1 MPENAQIQPKVFCS
15 YSWTSQEYQNRI
27 IAIAERLM
35 DAHIDVLLDKWDL
48 LEGVDTHAYME
59 KCVSDKSVTHVL
71 IFSDSEYARKADNRS
86 GGVGKETLII
96 TPEVYGQEDVT
107 SKEQRYIPIVMEKD
121 EHGNAFLPIYIKGR
135 YYIDMSTD
143 ENFAESFEQL
153 VRTIYGKP
161 LHKKPKLGKVPAYIT
176 ADTNIITG
184 LSTYKTSAI
193 AAIKENKPYAPNRC
207 REYFEAF
214 VQQLNELRLNNLTVE
229 NDFDDIIVSKIDAMQ
244 GIKNECFDVISA
256 IIKEYNSS
264 EFGEII
270 HDFFENIVDYT
281 QWPEDM
287 TQWSEIKSDHF
298 KFILH
303 EIFLYAISYSL
314 KYNKD
319 VILKDILSHY
329 YCRMRFKKELTSY
342 AFFMM
347 RMTSLEHRN
356 SRLSLGR
363 LSLRADMIADGVKSR
378 MDIKFNDIMQA
389 DLFLFLHSRIA
400 SDGYSLW
407 RPITLVFADHYNG
420 PFELFARA
428 QSKKKCDILLKMLEC
443 DSLEKFKAL
452 FTEGDTVMKYS
463 PTGWRGEF
471 DIRIICAVDTLG
483 SMD

>member
-48 LEGVDTHAYME
+48 LEGADSHAYME

-71 IFSDSEYARKADNRS
+71 IFSDSEYTKKADNRS

-121 EHGNAFLPIYIKGR
+121 ESGNAFLPVYIKGR
-135 YYIDMSTD
+135 YYIDMSSD

-161 LHKKPKLGKVPAYIT
+161 LHKKPKLGKIPAYIT
-176 ADTNIITG
+176 ADTNVVTG
-184 LSTYKTSAI
+184 LSTYKASAI
-193 AAIKENKPYAPNRC
+193 SAIRELKPYALNRC
-207 REYFEAF
+207 REFFEAF
-214 VQQLNELRLNNLTVE
+214 AYQLDELRLNELTVE
-229 NDFDDIIVSKIDAMQ
+229 NDFDDVIFSKIESMQ
-244 GIKNECFDVISA
+244 VIKNECLDIISS
-256 IIKEYNSS
+256 IIKEYNTPES
-264 EFGEII
+264 GEII
-270 HDFFENIVDYT
+270 HNFFENTVDYT
-281 QWPEDM
+281 QWPDGLS
-287 TQWSEIKSDHF
+287 QWNEAKSDHF

-303 EIFLYAISYSL
+303 EIFLYSVSYSL
-314 KYNKD
+314 KYNKGI
-319 VILKDILSHY
+319 ILKEILSPY

-347 RMTSLEHRN
+347 NINSIEHRN

-363 LSLRADMIADGVKSR
+363 LSLRADMLSDGVKSR

-400 SDGYSLW
+400 SDGCHLW
-407 RPITLVFADHYNG
+407 RPVTLVFADHYSG

-428 QSKKKCDILLKMLEC
+428 QSKKKCDVLLKMLEC
-443 DSLEKFKAL
+443 DSLEKFKSL
-452 FTEGDTVMKYS
+452 FAEGDVIMKYS
-463 PTGWRGEF
+463 PTGWHGEF
-471 DIRIICAVDTLG
+471 DIRIICAIDTLG
-483 SMD
+483 SME